1 MKNQA
6 LLTQKRGGGNYTNN
20 INDLQRRFNM
30 PNIEQSL
37 QKEKYSS
44 INGSKGTKKSSR
56 KKRSSKA
63 NTNKENISELNG
75 NSQKQD
81 DLSEDIDDISKDNTD
96 QMVSLKEF
104 VKLYTPGEYGFKKFV
119 KRACKTSIIDI
130 LKSQSFG
137 QILPDKKDDMYSEGH
152 SVSQSESAKERK
164 ERDLNYVISVIN
176 QKIVNLFT
184 DLSNYIKEDNI
195 TVEMQEFFKFI
206 TSENHFVPYSFYSL
220 FELSRISNNEGY
232 TQKMNSNQKRMIIG
246 IYLIIKIL
254 VYYYLIQYN
263 FIKEEDKDKV
273 DEDTKLNLKI
283 VSSIIYHQFLRMVK
297 KVCQVVETISDYK
310 VKRQE
315 QTGISKNIRIFIQR
329 IEKHFIMGDPDT
341 SEEGIEY
348 IELKLFRAEDIQ
360 KYIDGNKRNNFSLS
374 NVIFDFI
381 NKFYNFMEGL

>member
-1 MKNQA
+1 
-6 LLTQKRGGGNYTNN
+6 
-20 INDLQRRFNM
+20 M

-130 LKSQSFG
+130 LKSQSFR

-206 TSENHFVPYSFYSL
+206 TTENHFVPYSFYSL

-246 IYLIIKIL
+246 A
-254 VYYYLIQYN
+254 V
-263 FIKEEDKDKV
+263 
-273 DEDTKLNLKI
+273 
-283 VSSIIYHQFLRMVK
+283 
-297 KVCQVVETISDYK
+297 
-310 VKRQE
+310 
-315 QTGISKNIRIFIQR
+315 
-329 IEKHFIMGDPDT
+329 
-341 SEEGIEY
+341 
-348 IELKLFRAEDIQ
+348 
-360 KYIDGNKRNNFSLS
+360 
-374 NVIFDFI
+374 
-381 NKFYNFMEGL
+381 

>member
-1 MKNQA
+1 
-6 LLTQKRGGGNYTNN
+6 
-20 INDLQRRFNM
+20 
-30 PNIEQSL
+30 
-37 QKEKYSS
+37 
-44 INGSKGTKKSSR
+44 
-56 KKRSSKA
+56 
-63 NTNKENISELNG
+63 
-75 NSQKQD
+75 
-81 DLSEDIDDISKDNTD
+81 
-96 QMVSLKEF
+96 
-104 VKLYTPGEYGFKKFV
+104 
-119 KRACKTSIIDI
+119 
-130 LKSQSFG
+130 
-137 QILPDKKDDMYSEGH
+137 
-152 SVSQSESAKERK
+152 
-164 ERDLNYVISVIN
+164 
-176 QKIVNLFT
+176 
-184 DLSNYIKEDNI
+184 
-195 TVEMQEFFKFI
+195 
-206 TSENHFVPYSFYSL
+206 
-220 FELSRISNNEGY
+220 
-232 TQKMNSNQKRMIIG
+232 MNSNQKRMIIG

-381 NKFYNFMEGL
+381 NKFYNFMESL